1 MDITDITD
9 ELLNELKEDYKV
21 EYDEKNKAWR
31 RFKSGKVKVENIKK
45 VMTMITGEVPTTEN
59 TLVGYKNNIVVGGS
73 TCICGC
79 GSCKDLYKLFDKK
92 TYTCFLLGSDCIN
105 LTHLNYSSDLK
116 CGEKNGFCK
125 DCDIPLRLN
134 GERKNYNKNRCDDT
148 CNHCYD
154 TDQRIIR
161 QQKQEEQKV
170 LNEIRNEIRM
180 REQEK
185 QKVQNE
191 IRMKEQ
197 KERLKRI
204 QTIFLTIK
212 FEDKDK
218 YRIYG
223 TCWNPEKKLWYW
235 TGDIN
240 DFPPKLIPLK
250 RV

>member
-1 MDITDITD
+1 MDITDQ
-9 ELLNELKEDYKV
+9 LLNELKEDYNV
-21 EYDEKNKAWR
+21 EYDKKNNAWR
-31 RFKSGKVKVENIKK
+31 RLKRGKINVQNIKD
-45 VMTMITGEVPTTEN
+45 VMTKITGEVPTIEN
-59 TLVGYKNNIVVGGS
+59 TYPTYKNSINGS
-73 TCICGC
+73 VCICGC
-79 GSCKDLYKLFDKK
+79 GHCHNLYRLFDKK
-92 TYTCFLLGSDCIN
+92 THICFFLGSDCIN
-105 LTHLNYSSDLK
+105 LTHLNYSNDLK

-125 DCDIPLRLN
+125 KCDIPLRLN
-134 GERKNYNKNRCDDT
+134 GDRKNYNKNRCDDT

-154 TDQRIIR
+154 AEQLIIR

-185 QKVQNE
+185 QKVLNE
-191 IRMKEQ
+191 IRMKLQ
-197 KERLKRI
+197 KERLDRI

-212 FEDKDK
+212 FDDKDK

-223 TCWNPEKKLWYW
+223 TRWNPEKKLWYW

-240 DFPPKLIPLK
+240 DFPPELIPLK

>member
-1 MDITDITD
+1 MDITDQ
-9 ELLNELKEDYKV
+9 LLNELKEDYKV

-31 RFKSGKVKVENIKK
+31 RLKSGKVKVQNIKE
-45 VMTMITGEVPTTEN
+45 VMTKITGEEPTVSN
-59 TLVGYKNNIVVGGS
+59 TWAGYKNNKVVGG
-73 TCICGC
+73 TVCICGC

-92 TYTCFLLGSDCIN
+92 THTCFLLGSDCIN
-105 LTHLNYSSDLK
+105 LTHFNYSSDLK

-125 DCDIPLRLN
+125 DCGIPLRLN

-161 QQKQEEQKV
+161 QDKIQQERQREMQKQE
-170 LNEIRNEIRM
+170 NI
-180 REQEK
+180 
-185 QKVQNE
+185 KVQNE

-197 KERLKRI
+197 KERLNRI